1 MELGSSPS
9 RFGVAAERFLSL
21 IVQNPHN
28 RALLEHLPSLGL
40 NDAWLVAGC
49 LFQTFWN
56 LEHGRPAT
64 EGIRDYDIFYFD
76 EDLSFEAEDRQ
87 IGRVGEILRDMPVRV
102 DLKNQ
107 ARVHLWY
114 GERFGPGYPQLRSS
128 RDGVD
133 HFLIECTRV
142 AVRKDATGALE
153 LYAPGALDDL
163 FGGILRPNP
172 LNLRPA
178 LFAAKAE
185 SLRARWPWLVID
197 DAAG

>member
-1 MELGSSPS
+1 MNDRHVP
-9 RFGVAAERFLSL
+9 FDDKIERFSSL
-21 IVQNPHN
+21 VFRNPCN
-28 RALLEHLPSLGL
+28 LAILERLPGLGL

-49 LFQTFWN
+49 LFQTIWN
-56 LEHGRPAT
+56 LQSGRRAT

-76 EDLSFEAEDRQ
+76 EDLSFQAEDRQ
-87 IGRVGEILRDMPVRV
+87 IKRVNEIFRDLPVRV

-114 GERFGPGYPQLRSS
+114 SERFGPGYPQLRSS

-133 HFLIECTRV
+133 RFLIDCSRV
-142 AVRKDATGALE
+142 AMRRDADGALE
-153 LYAPGALDDL
+153 LYAPGGLDDL
-163 FGGILRPNP
+163 FSGILRPNP

-185 SLRARWPWLVID
+185 SFRARWPWLVID
-197 DAAG
+197 DAVE